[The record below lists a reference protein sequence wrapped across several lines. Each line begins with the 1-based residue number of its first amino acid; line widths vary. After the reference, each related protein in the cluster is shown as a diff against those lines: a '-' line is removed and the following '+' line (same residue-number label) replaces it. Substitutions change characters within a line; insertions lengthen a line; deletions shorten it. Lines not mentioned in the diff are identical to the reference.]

1 MKPHSEKKNPASE
14 PQTTRMLNAGLD
26 RAGNPE
32 YPDHAPSDK
41 FQKQSASLKRRG
53 NNKVE
58 DYPDVSLSTGA
69 ESTGN
74 DGRGS
79 RKGSR

>member
-1 MKPHSEKKNPASE
+1 MHSEKKNPASK
-14 PQTTRMLNAGLD
+14 PQTKRMLNAGLN

-41 FQKQSASLKRRG
+41 FQKQSAGLRRRG
-53 NNKVE
+53 SNKIE
-58 DYPDVSLSTGA
+58 DYPDVTASTGA
-69 ESTGN
+69 ESTGK
-74 DGRGS
+74 DGKGS